1 MVRNFPKISISVPV
15 YNAEKYLRQCL
26 ESLICQTLK
35 DIEIVVV
42 NDGSTDNSDMIVREY
57 VERDSRVKL
66 ICKENGGLASARL
79 VALQASKGKYFCACD
94 ADDWVEPDMFEKL
107 YQLAVETD
115 ADIVMCDYWSEY
127 PSGKKV
133 EHHYTY
139 DVVTRKDLLDDALN
153 NRFPCMVWNKIFK
166 RELFERY
173 NLSWEQGVNMGEDL
187 LLMLKILNHPVQI
200 VHLPL
205 PLYHYR
211 RVIGGL
217 SYTNNVSLSMYDQL
231 LWIRHWSDDHIDNV
245 KYGNGLFIQW
255 LDQAFAGLR
264 VKEGMTA
271 NYYEETTLNNIRYS
285 DFTKYS
291 YPKLKGLIAL
301 LTKIFG
307 YNVGKTFVK
316 LMYRFIYH

>member
-1 MVRNFPKISISVPV
+1 MNRPKVSISVPV
-15 YNAEKYLRQCL
+15 YNAEKFLRQ
-26 ESLICQTLK
+26 SLDSLVSQTLQ
-35 DIEIVVV
+35 DIEIVIV
-42 NDGSTDNSDMIVREY
+42 NDGSTDSSETICREY
-57 VERDSRVKL
+57 AEKDSRIVL
-66 ICKENGGLASARL
+66 VCKENGGSASARL
-79 VALQASKGKYFCACD
+79 AALEASKGQFFCACD
-94 ADDWVEPDMFEKL
+94 ADDWVEPDMYEKL
-107 YQLAVETD
+107 YQKAVETN

-127 PSGKKV
+127 PDGKKV
-133 EHHYTY
+133 EHHYAY
-139 DVVTRKDLLDDALN
+139 DIEARNDLLDDALN
-153 NRFPCMVWNKIFK
+153 KRLPCMVWNKIFK
-166 RELFERY
+166 RELFEKY
-173 NLSWEQGVNMGEDL
+173 NLSWERGVNMGEDL
-187 LLMLKILNHPVQI
+187 LMMLKILTHPVQI
-200 VHLPL
+200 AHQPL

-211 RVIGGL
+211 RVIGGT
-217 SYTNNVSLSMYDQL
+217 SYTNSMSLSNYDQL
-231 LWIRHWSDDHIDNV
+231 LRIRHWSDEHIDNV